1 MLSVGDDVKKVLL
14 IDGNNLM
21 FRSYY
26 ATLYSGS
33 MMRSSSGMPTNALY
47 GFTNMIHKI
56 INEENPEYMIVAFDK
71 GKTFRHEKYEGYK
84 GKRSE
89 TPEELKVQFPIAKE
103 LLDCMGI
110 FYYEIDN
117 YEADDI
123 IGSVSKMIDSSFDF
137 VGTIVSS
144 DKDLLQ
150 LISDKIDMKLLKQVG
165 YVRLNLEEFQKT
177 YGFDPIKII
186 DLKAIQGD
194 ASDNIP
200 GVKGIGEKGALKLIQ
215 TYGSLE
221 SVYEH
226 MEEIK
231 GSIKIKLEED
241 KENAFF
247 SKELATIYKDVPLSF
262 TLEDIKVKEKNTALL
277 NEVYRKLD
285 FYSFIKNNQ
294 TIDSSKEKISV
305 QIVENIDDIQIEDDV
320 SIYLDLDEEN
330 YHNANIIGMSVYNSK
345 VSYYIPSNLLKENPS
360 FLTKVRKYTYDIKK
374 VFVSLMKN
382 NIPVDKL
389 DFDLMLACYVL
400 NENVKEDITY
410 WMNSKNVECAFIDK
424 KKKLSL
430 EELANISIQ
439 KAKFIYDQRED
450 VIEEMK
456 KEDILSLYEKI
467 DCPLAF
473 VLGKM
478 ELEGICINQKIL
490 LDMKEELKSKLELLA
505 EEIYEMAGEVFNIS
519 SPKQLG
525 DILFEKL
532 GLPFAKKNKKGYI
545 TDVTVLNKL
554 KDKHPI
560 IQKVLDY
567 RMLMKLYNT
576 YIEGLL
582 TSSMKDGKVHTI
594 YTQTLTR
601 TGRLSSMEPN
611 LQNIPIRYEEGRMIR
626 KAFVP
631 LENSYIVSSD
641 YSQIE
646 LRIFAHMAQVY
657 DLIDAFNKGEDIHT
671 KTASDI
677 FDVPTELVT
686 KEMRRQAKAVNFGI
700 LYGISG
706 YGLSEDLGIPVKS
719 AKAFIEKYLQTYPG
733 IQKYMEDQIKL
744 AHENGF
750 VKTLFNR
757 KRIIEELHNKNY
769 MIKSMGERMALNT
782 PIQGTSADILKLAMI
797 QIDEEI
803 QKRKLKSKMLLQV
816 HDELIFNVYKDELD
830 EMKLLIQNI
839 MENIYPLSVPLKVD
853 IEVGNNW
860 YEAK

>member
-1 MLSVGDDVKKVLL
+1 MKKVIL

-26 ATLYSGS
+26 ATAYSGS

-47 GFTNMIHKI
+47 GFTNMINKI
-56 INEENPEYMIVAFDK
+56 IHEENPEYMIVAFDK
-71 GKTFRHEKYEGYK
+71 GKTFRHEKYGEYK

-89 TPEELKVQFPIAKE
+89 TPAELKMQFPLAKE
-103 LLDCMGI
+103 LLDYMGI
-110 FYYEIDN
+110 FHYEIDN

-123 IGSVSKMIDSSFDF
+123 IGSVSSLIERSDDF
-137 VGTIVSS
+137 FGTIVSS

-150 LISDKIDMKLLKQVG
+150 LISEKIDVKLLKQVG
-165 YVRLNLEEFQKT
+165 HVRMDREEFYNT
-177 YGFDPIKII
+177 YGLEPIKII

-215 TYGSLE
+215 AYGSLE
-221 SVYEH
+221 EVYNH
-226 MEEIK
+226 IDDIK
-231 GSIKIKLEED
+231 GSVKLKLETD

-247 SKELATIYKDVPLSF
+247 SKELATIYKEVPLSF
-262 TLEDIKVKEKNTALL
+262 TLEDIKVKEKDNELL
-277 NEVYRKLD
+277 NETYRKLD

-294 TIDSSKEKISV
+294 KEEKPKEEIKV
-305 QIVENIDDIQIEDDV
+305 QIIKNIDDIKIEEDAA
-320 SIYLDLDEEN
+320 IYLDLDEEN
-330 YHNANIIGMSVYNSK
+330 YHNANIIGMSVYNLS
-345 VSYYIPSNLLKENPS
+345 VSYYIPVDILKENPS
-360 FLTKVRKYTYDIKK
+360 FLTKIRKYTYDIKK
-374 VFVSLMKN
+374 VFVSLIRKN
-382 NIPVDKL
+382 IQVSRL
-389 DFDLMLACYVL
+389 DFDLMLASYLL
-400 NENVKEDITY
+400 NDNVKDDITY
-410 WMNSKNVECAFIDK
+410 LMNSKGVECEFLDK
-424 KKKLSL
+424 KKPLSL
-430 EELANISIQ
+430 EELSLISIK
-439 KAKFIYDQRED
+439 KAKFIYDRK
-450 VIEEMK
+450 EEAMK
-456 KEDILSLYEKI
+456 GMEKEEVLSLYEKI
-467 DCPLAF
+467 DYPLTF

-478 ELEGICINQKIL
+478 ELEGIKVDQKIL
-490 LDMKEELKSKLELLA
+490 LNMKEELQNKLELLA

-532 GLPFAKKNKKGYI
+532 NLPFAKKNKKGYM
-545 TDVTVLNKL
+545 TDVTILNKL

-560 IQKVLDY
+560 INKVLDY

-582 TSSMKDGKVHTI
+582 TASSKDGKVHTI

-601 TGRLSSMEPN
+601 TGRLSSIEPN

-631 LENSYIVSSD
+631 LQDSYIVSSD

-646 LRIFAHMAQVY
+646 LRIFSHMANVT
-657 DLIDAFNKGEDIHT
+657 DLIDAFNHGEDIHT

-677 FDVPTELVT
+677 FDVPSELVT

-719 AKAFIEKYLQTYPG
+719 AKAFIEKYLDTYPG
-733 IQKYMEDQIKL
+733 IQNYMEEEIHL
-744 AHENGF
+744 AHENGY

-757 KRIIEELHNKNY
+757 KRIIDELHNKNY

-782 PIQGTSADILKLAMI
+782 PIQGTSADILKMAMI
-797 QIDEEI
+797 QIDKEI
-803 QKRKLKSKMLLQV
+803 EKRNLKSKMLLQV
-816 HDELIFNVYKDELD
+816 HDELIFNVYKDELE